1 MDKKEL
7 LFPGII
13 LGIVLI
19 IAVGLIISL
28 PKSSTGLPSNTATST
43 GTFSTTTETA
53 AGNGSAGSG
62 TSGATSYYP
71 YGAVTLSIGEVAGF
85 KDGLSIR
92 PTNVLEDS
100 RCPADVQCI
109 QAGTVRISLKTSVN
123 EQSSVKELK
132 LGDSMTVNGDRIT
145 FVSAAPER
153 TKQGAP
159 AFNSYRLTLRVE
171 PTGVSGGNGGGAGSL
186 PSGRCYVGGC
196 SSEICSD
203 RADQASNCMYSESYA
218 CYKTAKCE
226 RQASG
231 SCGWTQT
238 SELKKCLAN
247 PPSM

>member
-13 LGIVLI
+13 LGIVLV

-28 PKSSTGLPSNTATST
+28 PKPSTGLPSDTATST
-43 GTFSTTTETA
+43 GSFGSTTP
-53 AGNGSAGSG
+53 NGASGSSAGSG
-62 TSGATSYYP
+62 TTAPSSYYP
-71 YGAVTLSIGEVAGF
+71 YGSVTLSIGEVAGF

-92 PTNVLEDS
+92 PINVLEDS
-100 RCPADVQCI
+100 RCPVDVQCI

-132 LGDSMTVNGDRIT
+132 LGESVTVNGDRIT
-145 FVSAAPER
+145 FVSATPER
-153 TKQGAP
+153 NKQSSP
-159 AFNSYRLTLRVE
+159 AFNTYRLTFRVE
-171 PTGVSGGNGGGAGSL
+171 PTSMNGGNGTGT
-186 PSGRCYVGGC
+186 GRCYVGGC

-203 RADQASNCMYSESYA
+203 RADQVSNCMYSESYA

-226 RQASG
+226 RQTSG

-247 PPSM
+247 PPSMR